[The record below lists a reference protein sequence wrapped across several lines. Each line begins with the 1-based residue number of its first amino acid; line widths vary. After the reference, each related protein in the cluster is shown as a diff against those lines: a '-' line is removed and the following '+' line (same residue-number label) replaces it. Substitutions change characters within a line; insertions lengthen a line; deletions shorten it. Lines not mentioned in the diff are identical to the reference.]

1 MQKRKYKKNYQD
13 NTSLQGLNDK
23 ISEEKS
29 LAREKIV
36 CKWVF
41 FDRNIPML
49 CATIIDKISRYTTN
63 SWFLYSLF
71 GDGSNEQIT
80 IALRKW
86 L

>member
-13 NTSLQGLNDK
+13 NTSLQGLNNK

-36 CKWVF
+36 RKWVF

-49 CATIIDKISRYTTN
+49 CATIIDKIY
-63 SWFLYSLF
+63 
-71 GDGSNEQIT
+71 
-80 IALRKW
+80 K
-86 L
+86 